1 MYLKEA
7 QVVGKSCQFL
17 IGNVYQRKPIPIGM
31 NCKCQFLI
39 GNVYRDYNM
48 HMQEKDILLECQFL
62 IGNVYRETCKGKCW
76 VAGDNAAC
84 QFLIGNVYPC
94 RQGT

>member
-1 MYLKEA
+1 
-7 QVVGKSCQFL
+7 
-17 IGNVYQRKPIPIGM
+17 M

-62 IGNVYRETCKGKCW
+62 IGNVY
-76 VAGDNAAC
+76 
-84 QFLIGNVYPC
+84 PC

>member
-1 MYLKEA
+1 
-7 QVVGKSCQFL
+7 
-17 IGNVYQRKPIPIGM
+17 M

>member
-1 MYLKEA
+1 
-7 QVVGKSCQFL
+7 
-17 IGNVYQRKPIPIGM
+17 
-31 NCKCQFLI
+31 
-39 GNVYRDYNM
+39 M